1 MKKKISVAIIA
12 AIIYATFLVCGF
24 LFLDEFSECAFM
36 VSFIYFG
43 VLIFNFYWLTWNNN
57 FLADFI
63 IDHNLSFLLIVLAI
77 IYSATLVISFI
88 KGDGF
93 DRLMYCTA
101 WISGISTSLC
111 SYAYLK

>member
-24 LFLDEFSECAFM
+24 IFFDEFSECAFM

-43 VLIFNFYWLTWNNN
+43 VLIFHFYCLTWNNN

-93 DRLMYCTA
+93 YRMMYCTV
-101 WISGISTSLC
+101 WISAISSCLC
-111 SYAYLK
+111 GYAYLK

>member
-24 LFLDEFSECAFM
+24 IFFDEFSECAFI

-43 VLIFNFYWLTWNNN
+43 MLIFNFYWLTWNNN

-63 IDHNLSFLLIVLAI
+63 IDHNLSFLLMVLAI

-93 DRLMYCTA
+93 YRMMYCTI
-101 WISGISTSLC
+101 WISAISSCLC
-111 SYAYLK
+111 GYAYLK

>member
-24 LFLDEFSECAFM
+24 IFFDEFSECAFM

-43 VLIFNFYWLTWNNN
+43 MLIYNFYWLTWNNN

-77 IYSATLVISFI
+77 IYSATLFISFI

-93 DRLMYCTA
+93 YRMMYCTV
-101 WISGISTSLC
+101 WISAISSCLC
-111 SYAYLK
+111 GYAYLK

>member
-24 LFLDEFSECAFM
+24 IFFDEFSECAFM

-43 VLIFNFYWLTWNNN
+43 VLILNFYCLTWNNN

-77 IYSATLVISFI
+77 IYSATLVISFT
-88 KGDGF
+88 KEDGF

-101 WISGISTSLC
+101 WISVISTCLC

>member
-24 LFLDEFSECAFM
+24 IFFDEFSECAFM

-43 VLIFNFYWLTWNNN
+43 MLIFNFYWLTWNNN

-63 IDHNLSFLLIVLAI
+63 IDHNLSFLLMVLAI

-93 DRLMYCTA
+93 YRMMYCTI
-101 WISGISTSLC
+101 WISAISSCLC
-111 SYAYLK
+111 GYAYLK